1 MKTGFTL
8 GALTMAVAIAFTAS
22 GALAESKGRIA
33 FSQSNFGNE
42 WWETQAKGAEA
53 EIANLG
59 YDGTVI
65 SAQGDPVTQ
74 NGQVR
79 TFITQQFD
87 AVIFNPTA
95 PQGLESSIQ
104 ALKNAG
110 IPAITVNSPL
120 SEELLVDI
128 YCYVSDDQVDNATT
142 VGAEVARVLKE
153 KHGSDVTLK
162 YLLVAG
168 FPGDLNAL
176 QREEGF
182 NKGYASVEGA
192 PKLDYLETVYGQWM
206 ADPVIGPVRAVSTAN
221 PDLAAVF
228 VQTDSMMPGV
238 ETALKSV
245 GLWDKVV
252 IGGYDA
258 RMVVV
263 EQMMNS
269 PDGPIVATVA
279 NRPYEQGVVGAQMAD
294 RAINGVPQSEACPG
308 GKYIMDPVLVTPAN
322 AAEYFKADAPY

>member
-1 MKTGFTL
+1 MDSRITL
-8 GALTMAVAIAFTAS
+8 GAVAAALIAVASPAM
-22 GALAESKGRIA
+22 AEGKGKIA

-53 EIANLG
+53 EIAKLG
-59 YDGTVI
+59 YEANVI

-79 TFITQQFD
+79 NFITQQFN
-87 AVIFNPTA
+87 AVMFNPTA
-95 PQGLESSIQ
+95 PQGLEPSIR
-104 ALKNAG
+104 ALKEAG
-110 IPAITVNSPL
+110 IPLVTVNSPL
-120 SEELLVDI
+120 SEELLADV
-128 YCYVSDDQVDNATT
+128 YCYVSDDQVTNASQ
-142 VGAEVARVLKE
+142 VGAEMARVLKE
-153 KHGSDVTLK
+153 KYGSEATVK

-176 QREEGF
+176 QREEGW
-182 NKGYASVEGA
+182 NKGYGSVEGA
-192 PKLDYLETVYGQWM
+192 PKLERLETVYGQWM
-206 ADPVIGPVRAVSTAN
+206 ADPVIGPVRAVATAH

-238 ETALKSV
+238 ESALKGA

-263 EQMMNS
+263 EQMVNA
-269 PDGPIVATVA
+269 PKGPIVATVA
-279 NRPYEQGVVGAQMAD
+279 NGPYEQGVVGAQMAD
-294 RAINGVPQSEACPG
+294 KAIKGVPQSEACPG
-308 GKYIMDPVLVTPAN
+308 GKYVMKPVLVTPAN
-322 AAEYFKADAPY
+322 AATYYKPDLPY